1 MLKPDYDLLV
11 IGGGPAGS
19 AAAIFSRQQGMDVC
33 VVEKETFPRFHIGE
47 SLLPHGNRIF
57 HDLGVWPQL
66 ESAGFV
72 HKFGAYF
79 FLANGAAGKEII
91 FADGIVPCPE
101 RTFQVERAK
110 FDSILLDHARS
121 LGAEVRMPATVRALA
136 LRADGCTATVQTA
149 GGEQTVTARWAIDAS
164 GRDKFFPCDAKR
176 ATDPSPF
183 PKRVAVYNH
192 FHGVARSAGRAAGH
206 TTAVRLGDGWFW
218 IIPLAE
224 GRTSVGLV
232 TTVDSMRRAGLAP
245 ADLFAHAVAQS
256 PKLRELMAG
265 AEPMMEFRVTSD
277 YSYFHRTLAAGR
289 MIMAGDAGGFF
300 DPIFSSGVYMAL
312 HSAQLAARL
321 VARAH
326 RAQRELTPR
335 ECRRYTRAVK
345 KHAGVFQ
352 KLIAVFYDNDAF
364 SVFLCQRAP
373 FRMDLAVT
381 SVVAG
386 HARLTWPVWWRF
398 KLFLLI
404 CRLQKTF
411 SFVRRVDFSGMAAV
425 GELGAKPEPATRGG

>member
-1 MLKPDYDLLV
+1 MFRADYDVLV

-19 AAAIFSRQQGMDVC
+19 AAAIFLRQQGLEVC
-33 VVEKETFPRFHIGE
+33 VVEKEIFPRFHIGE
-47 SLLPHGNRIF
+47 SLLPCGNQIF
-57 HDLGVWPQL
+57 KELGVWPLL
-66 ESAGFV
+66 EAAGFV
-72 HKFGAYF
+72 HKFGAHF
-79 FLANGAAGKEII
+79 FLANGAAGKEIV
-91 FADGIVPCPE
+91 FSEGIIPGLE

-110 FDSILLDHARS
+110 FDTILLEHARA
-121 LGAEVRMPATVRALA
+121 LGAEVRMPATVRTLVPYE
-136 LRADGCTATVQTA
+136 GGHTATLQTV
-149 GGEQTVTARWAIDAS
+149 GGEQTIAARWVIDAS
-164 GRDKFFPCDAKR
+164 GRDKLFPCEAKR

-183 PKRVAVYNH
+183 PKRIAIYNH
-192 FHGVARSAGRAAGH
+192 FHGVARCAGRAAGH

-232 TTVDSMRRAGLAP
+232 TTVGSMQRAGLAP
-245 ADLFAHAVAQS
+245 AELFARAVAQS

-265 AEPMMEFRVTSD
+265 ARPMMDFRVTSD

-312 HSAQLAARL
+312 HSAQLAAGL

-326 RAQRELTPR
+326 SEQRALAPR

-364 SVFLCQRAP
+364 SVFLCSRP
-373 FRMDLAVT
+373 PLRLDLGIT
-381 SVVAG
+381 SIVAG
-386 HARLTWPVWWRF
+386 HARLTWPIWWRF

-404 CRLQKTF
+404 CRLQK
-411 SFVRRVDFSGMAAV
+411 SFAVVPRIDFSDMAAV
-425 GELGAKPEPATRGG
+425 GDLGAEPAAPNG

>member
-1 MLKPDYDLLV
+1 MSSNADYDVLV

-19 AAAIFSRQQGMDVC
+19 AAAIFSRQQGLRVC
-33 VVEKETFPRFHIGE
+33 MVEKETFPRFHIGE

-57 HDLGVWPQL
+57 QELGVWPLL
-66 ESAGFV
+66 EAAGFV

-91 FADGIVPCPE
+91 FADGLVPGLE

-110 FDSILLDHARS
+110 FDLILLDHARA
-121 LGAEVRMPATVRALA
+121 LGAEVRMPATVRTLA
-136 LRADGCTATVQTA
+136 PGEGGHTATLQTA
-149 GGEQTVTARWAIDAS
+149 GGEQTVTARWVIDAS
-164 GRDKFFPCDAKR
+164 GRDKFFPCEAKR
-176 ATDPSPF
+176 AIDPSPF
-183 PKRVAVYNH
+183 PKRIAIYNH
-192 FHGVARSAGRAAGH
+192 FHGMARAPGRAAGH

-218 IIPLAE
+218 VIPLAE

-232 TTVDSMRRAGLAP
+232 TTVDSMRRSGLAP
-245 ADLFAHAVAQS
+245 AELFARAVACS

-265 AEPMMEFRVTSD
+265 AEPVMDFRVTSD
-277 YSYFHRTLAAGR
+277 YSYFHRTLATER

-312 HSAQLAARL
+312 HSAQLATGL

-326 RAQRELTPR
+326 RAQRALSPR
-335 ECRRYTRAVK
+335 ECRDYTRAVK

-373 FRMDLAVT
+373 LRIDLAIT
-381 SVVAG
+381 SIVAG
-386 HARLTWPVWWRF
+386 HASLTWPVWWRF

-404 CRLQKTF
+404 CRLQKF
-411 SFVRRVDFSGMAAV
+411 RRFVPRINFNDTAAV
-425 GELGAKPEPATRGG
+425 GDLGAESSPPTG